1 MQVTAG
7 CLLKFDVLFDMI
19 TVHGAAGWPGAVLFF
34 YLASCPRL
42 IKSWAPCVL
51 FGPGNNNKGYGFG
64 NVYLQLV
71 CRRSSP
77 HLAGKACKVLITW
90 LQALSMRET
99 YEAEDEVDEAAEE
112 AAEAQAQRS
121 RAAQRA
127 SGELPSD
134 DQGMYFYERTY
145 WGMNLPLKLGDNP
158 RPSQVILVF
167 GLCTPALC
175 PQSTFSICASQ
186 MV

>member
-1 MQVTAG
+1 MPTI
-7 CLLKFDVLFDMI
+7 D
-19 TVHGAAGWPGAVLFF
+19 
-34 YLASCPRL
+34 
-42 IKSWAPCVL
+42 CVL

-77 HLAGKACKVLITW
+77 HLAGKACKVLLTW

-145 WGMNLPLKLGDNP
+145 WGMNLPLKLRDNP

-175 PQSTFSICASQ
+175 PQSTFSSALRRWCDTIIIPLPVLTHLHDAPVLQWQCCSANDCAAQ
-186 MV
+186 CFMTTQR